1 MALAD
6 GVALASSLL
15 SGATLAQAAEHFDA
29 DSNPRCK
36 QSVKKSHIV
45 IALTHSTGWRY
56 WLTVWLLRILNF
68 VFLR

>member
-15 SGATLAQAAEHFDA
+15 GGITLAQAAERFDA
-29 DSNPRCK
+29 DSIPRCK

-45 IALTHSTGWRY
+45 IALMHSSGWRY
-56 WLTVWLLRILNF
+56 WLTVWLLRIINF
-68 VFLR
+68 IFLR